1 MTQQFNRGQL
11 LDKAF
16 KGEIKAG
23 DKFRRIP
30 SGDVVTFEGRRFK
43 WNDNSTMEMNVFNK
57 LELFEKHEE
66 KHTIVLTQKEVNS
79 IRTLIGDDTIY
90 GLKRKKE
97 QYSHPF
103 EVIEDGEE
111 YNQMFE
117 KLEKLVK

>member
-66 KHTIVLTQKEVNS
+66 KHTIELTQLEINSLRVLVGDSSVN
-79 IRTLIGDDTIY
+79 TLQS
-90 GLKRKKE
+90 KKKF
-97 QYSHPF
+97 YSHPF
-103 EVIEDGEE
+103 GIIEGGSE
-111 YNQMFE
+111 Y
-117 KLEKLVK
+117 KVLIS